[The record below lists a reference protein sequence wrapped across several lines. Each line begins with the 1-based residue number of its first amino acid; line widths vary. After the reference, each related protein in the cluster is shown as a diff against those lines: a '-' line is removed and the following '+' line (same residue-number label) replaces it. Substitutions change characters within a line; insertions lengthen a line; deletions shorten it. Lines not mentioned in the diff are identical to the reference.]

1 MASGD
6 LEGYWKHLAPEPG
19 CETYHC
25 LQKSNPIL
33 RKEFSSPSV
42 HSSTTK
48 TNYGSLNASAII
60 FALTSALDAEITF
73 FQAIGGLLPAC
84 IIPLNQ

>member
-33 RKEFSSPSV
+33 RKEFRSESNTHLLRSSAEA
-42 HSSTTK
+42 TGCWQGLMRT
-48 TNYGSLNASAII
+48 SL
-60 FALTSALDAEITF
+60 
-73 FQAIGGLLPAC
+73 P
-84 IIPLNQ
+84 